1 MSAKLDTDR
10 RDGDNP
16 RMAVLDHELLNKQI
30 GSRIKQRRTKS
41 GMTQIELA
49 KRVGLSRTSI
59 ANIEAGQQCPP
70 LPVLYSICHEL
81 GTEPNAL
88 LPAFAEVVQ
97 TPAGLAYDI
106 AEELKQMGVGK
117 VSEQILTFFTE
128 EKKRASDVQK

>member
-1 MSAKLDTDR
+1 
-10 RDGDNP
+10 
-16 RMAVLDHELLNKQI
+16 MAALDHELLNKQI
-30 GSRIKQRRTKS
+30 GSRIKNRRTKN

-70 LPVLYSICHEL
+70 LPVLYTICNEL

-88 LPAFAEVVQ
+88 LPAYAEVVQ

-106 AEELKQMGVGK
+106 AQELKQLGVGK
-117 VSEQILTFFTE
+117 VSEQILTYFSE
-128 EKKRASDVQK
+128 EKQRASDLQE